1 MKNKYRTTK
10 SCFHRFWRTENRCIQ
25 EYGLEE
31 AIKLG
36 LTKNKL
42 PRIIAHKQASV
53 EPRQRYFSP
62 LEIMNNSLWST
73 LDVIKEKAGEPNV
86 FKYSMKN
93 FSFDNRVKGKQ
104 PLRTLVNK
112 RGGFWARVKRSMKV
126 FTSLSLCLER
136 FSFYFYKKG

>member
-1 MKNKYRTTK
+1 MKYKYRTTGN
-10 SCFHRFWRTENRCIQ
+10 RFQKYERSERRCIQ

-31 AIKLG
+31 AKRLG

-42 PRIIAHKQASV
+42 SQRIAYNQASV
-53 EPRQRYFSP
+53 EPRQRCFTA
-62 LEIMNNSLWST
+62 LEIMNNNFWNT
-73 LDVIKEKAGEPNV
+73 LRAIKETAGEPNV

-93 FSFDNRVKGKQ
+93 FSFDDRVKGKQ

-126 FTSLSLCLER
+126 LTSLSLCLER
-136 FSFYFYKKG
+136 FIFYFYKKG